1 MVSESSGT
9 LKVKIL
15 NKTGKSGQIGVRT
28 QETPDCAKPGKDFDP
43 IDTIVEFKK
52 ENSKQVEVII
62 HDDDQW
68 EPDKEF
74 KVVLY

>member
-1 MVSESSGT
+1 MIGYIINTQT
-9 LKVKIL
+9 LMCCYACLFNYSFWEEV
-15 NKTGKSGQIGVRT
+15 
-28 QETPDCAKPGKDFDP
+28 APGKDFDP

-52 ENSKQVEVII
+52 EHSKQVEVII